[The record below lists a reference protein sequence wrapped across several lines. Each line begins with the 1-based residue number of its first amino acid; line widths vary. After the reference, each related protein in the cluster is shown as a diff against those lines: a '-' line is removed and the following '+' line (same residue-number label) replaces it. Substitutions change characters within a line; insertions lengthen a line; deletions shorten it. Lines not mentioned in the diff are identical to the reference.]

1 MAEKSGYS
9 GLVRTLGL
17 RDVTSFGI
25 SATLGSG
32 ILVSVGY
39 MAKFHTGP
47 SVAICFALV
56 VLVVLLSALCFAE
69 FAGRVHTSGV
79 GYAYATYVYGDIVGF
94 CVGVITFVSY
104 CFGSAAGAR
113 GFAQYLGCFVF
124 AFSGIELP
132 QWLIGFPLPGS
143 PFNVSV
149 IAPVL
154 CGLATLV
161 SVSGAKNSAFVS
173 NALVLMNLSL
183 MIIFIIYGTS
193 QYGDSDLLSP
203 WTIPSIGWRGVLDA
217 SGSAFFCLIG
227 WELTCSLSEEVKRP
241 SRNLP
246 TGIISTLI
254 IVGCIYCAV
263 SLTLSVMVPYDL
275 INTQAPVAYAFLFH
289 GDARMYL
296 VVSFVASTV
305 CVSNVLSSSIGTP
318 RVVYAMARDG
328 HLFDSLA
335 TLSPTTNV
343 PFKAAIVCGVINMIG
358 SGLFDFESLAK
369 ITSCMTLLIY
379 ASVSGGVLL
388 LRKPSA
394 TSPLLLP
401 ALTLF
406 SITSIIFQ
414 FNLLNPIS
422 PNSSLTWILGIFN
435 LISALIVFVV
445 YQNASRTSAL
455 QSPLIATGK
464 PLLSQEKDDIFNCP
478 MVPVVPLLAV
488 WTNLFVIASMG
499 IQTFTAAIS
508 LPILSALYYKF
519 THRSSG

>member
-1 MAEKSGYS
+1 MIQKSAPH
-9 GLVRTLGL
+9 GLVRSLGL

-32 ILVSVGY
+32 ILISVGY

-47 SVAICFALV
+47 SVAICFALI

-69 FAGRVHTSGV
+69 FAGKVHTSGV
-79 GYAYATYVYGDIVGF
+79 GYAYATHVFGDLVGF

-124 AFSGIELP
+124 AFTGTELP
-132 QWLIGFPLPGS
+132 GWMIGTSVPES
-143 PFNVSV
+143 PFNISV
-149 IAPVL
+149 IAPCL

-183 MIIFIIYGTS
+183 MVIFIIYGAS
-193 QYGDSDLLSP
+193 FYADLDLLSP
-203 WTIPSIGWRGVLDA
+203 LTIPSIGWRGVVDA

-246 TGIISTLI
+246 TGIISALI
-254 IVGCIYCAV
+254 IVGFIYCAV

-275 INTQAPVAYAFLFH
+275 INIQAPVAYAFLFH

-318 RVVYAMARDG
+318 RIVYAMARDG

-335 TLSPTTNV
+335 TLSPSTNV
-343 PFKAAIVCGVINMIG
+343 PFKAAILCGVINMIG

-369 ITSCMTLLIY
+369 ITSCMTLMIY
-379 ASVSGGVLL
+379 ACVSGGVLV
-388 LRKPSA
+388 LRKHSSHSSR
-394 TSPLLLP
+394 TILIP
-401 ALTLF
+401 ALILF
-406 SITSIIFQ
+406 SITSLSFQ
-414 FNLLNPIS
+414 FNLLNPT
-422 PNSSLTWILGIFN
+422 NTLWIFGVIN
-435 LISALIVFVV
+435 LISAILVFVI
-445 YQNASRTSAL
+445 YPKTSSE
-455 QSPLIATGK
+455 SPLLK
-464 PLLSQEKDDIFNCP
+464 PLITVGFPDEENFNCP
-478 MVPVVPLLAV
+478 LVPAVPLLAV

-499 IQTFTAAIS
+499 FQIFAAAIT
-508 LPILSALYYKF
+508 LPIISALYYKLV
-519 THRSSG
+519 HHQAGE

>member
-1 MAEKSGYS
+1 MI
-9 GLVRTLGL
+9 RTLGL

-39 MAKFHTGP
+39 MAKYHTGP
-47 SVAICFALV
+47 AVAICFAMV

-79 GYAYATYVYGDIVGF
+79 GYAYTTHVFGDLVGF

-113 GFAQYLGCFVF
+113 GFAQYVSCFIF
-124 AFSGIELP
+124 AFSGFELP
-132 QWLIGFPLPGS
+132 QWMIGGPIEGL

-193 QYGDSDLLSP
+193 QYGDTDLLSP
-203 WTIPSIGWRGVLDA
+203 LTIPSIGWRGVLDA

-241 SRNLP
+241 SVNLP
-246 TGIISTLI
+246 TGIISTLL

-275 INTQAPVAYAFLFH
+275 INIQAPVAYAFLYH
-289 GDARMYL
+289 GDSRMYL

-305 CVSNVLSSSIGTP
+305 CISNVLSSSIGTP

-343 PFKAAIVCGVINMIG
+343 PFKAAIVCGLINMIG

-379 ASVSGGVLL
+379 ASVSGGVLV
-388 LRKPSA
+388 LRKLPCSN
-394 TSPLLLP
+394 SSLLVP
-401 ALTLF
+401 TLTLF
-406 SITSIIFQ
+406 SVTSLIFQ
-414 FNLLNPIS
+414 FDLLNPIS
-422 PNSSLTWILGIFN
+422 PTNSALTWILGSVN
-435 LISALIVFVV
+435 LVSALVVFVV
-445 YQNASRTSAL
+445 YQNTSTQSQL
-455 QSPLIATGK
+455 QIPLIGVTVGN
-464 PLLSQEKDDIFNCP
+464 PQDEIFNCP
-478 MVPVVPLLAV
+478 LVPAIPLLAV

-499 IQTFTAAIS
+499 IQTFAAAIS
-508 LPILSALYYKF
+508 LPIIAAVYYKL
-519 THRSSG
+519 THR